1 MAVSPILVNGTIGIS
16 QDIAALKAHEQNKEQ
31 VYHVASVQQNEKESE
46 VKLTRVRNAD
56 NTENHSGNMDSKE
69 KGNNE
74 YYGDGGRNRRKNSD
88 GTVII
93 KGRSGF
99 DISI

>member
-31 VYHVASVQQNEKESE
+31 VFQVASVQQNEKETE
-46 VKLTRVRNAD
+46 VKLTRIRNAD
-56 NTENHSGNMDSKE
+56 NTENHSGTMDSKE
-69 KGNNE
+69 KGKNE
-74 YYGDGGRNRRKNSD
+74 YFGDGGRNRRKNSD
-88 GTVII
+88 GQVLI